1 MYGVRSVIDSK
12 VQVQKCSG
20 FSIISSLHNILHPL
34 IKTNYMANALT
45 SLVGRERE
53 GGWSGSVTGVN
64 SSIYGNPNGAH
75 RVEKFNLLDKS
86 ITHIGPDFDDGVK
99 WCRAAMADNGIIYC
113 ASKRRRRGI
122 LKIDTN
128 TNTVTELDSNLLPER
143 GEHVYDDMWRSC
155 AAALDGW
162 MHLIHAVLC

>member
-1 MYGVRSVIDSK
+1 MRSEIE
-12 VQVQKCSG
+12 G
-20 FSIISSLHNILHPL
+20 EELHLETVPGKNGYLYCIPCC
-34 IKTNYMANALT
+34 IGT
-45 SLVGRERE
+45 GRV
-53 GGWSGSVTGVN
+53 S
-64 SSIYGNPNGAH
+64 
-75 RVEKFNLLDKS
+75 KFNPIDKS
-86 ITHIGPDFDDGVK
+86 FTAIGPDFGDRLK
-99 WCRAAMADNGIIYC
+99 WYIGAITDNGIIYC